1 LPRKSISKI
10 PNPTSESAPVKPR
23 YCIKELPE
31 MRATQL
37 NSFHKEMNFDERKKG
52 RRMSV

>member
-23 YCIKELPE
+23 SE